1 MGKTMRSYDLVL
13 VLGTSLAEAERKKIL
28 ENIENWLGKA
38 EIKSQELGR
47 KTLAYPLKKE
57 REGLFVLLKINYQNG
72 TTVPVGLEKK
82 LLMNDNILRHLLVR
96 GKKNGRKKS

>member
-1 MGKTMRSYDLVL
+1 MRSYDLVL
-13 VLGTSLAEAERKKIL
+13 VLGTSLAETERKKIL
-28 ENIENWLGKA
+28 EDIETWLGKA

-47 KTLAYPLKKE
+47 RILAYPLKKE
-57 REGLFVLLKINYQNG
+57 REGVFVLLKINYQNG
-72 TTVPVGLEKK
+72 TTVPVDLEKK